1 MKVADALNRL
11 DKLWGPFGV
20 RTEGMAYAGMLGEV
34 EGYLHELAHA
44 AAAGWT
50 LLPASTSLKIADH
63 ARKMTPRGSDLQ
75 ELRAVAIEVET
86 AALMELP
93 IRVGH
98 VTRFAMKGLRT
109 DRYLDDAAEC
119 RRLVQ
124 LYRARPSTMRHARR
138 IVRFLD
144 RRFP

>member
-1 MKVADALNRL
+1 MKVTDALNRL
-11 DKLWGPFGV
+11 DKLWGPYGV
-20 RTEGMAYAGMLGEV
+20 RTEGMAYAGRLGEV

-44 AAAGWT
+44 AAAGWAM
-50 LLPASTSLKIADH
+50 LPASTSLKIADH
-63 ARKMTPRGSDLQ
+63 ARRMSHRGSDEQ

-86 AALMELP
+86 AALMGLP
-93 IRVGH
+93 IHAGH
-98 VTRFAMKGLRT
+98 VTRFAMKGLKT
-109 DRYLDDAAEC
+109 NRYIDDPAEC

-124 LYRARPSTMRHARR
+124 MYRARPSTMRHARR